1 MDIQLVALTRRKRI
15 QEYMGRDPKILSD
28 DQAEEAINTEE
39 TEPWTHPLQG
49 LPNLRSLVPDQDL
62 PSGYNKDA
70 WILGDPLLALRALHL
85 ARIPALGP
93 TPKSLSNAKELGTFL
108 GSAAL
113 RKIMRS
119 QTTEEVDLPRT
130 FSLWLHAL
138 ATSVLAEEL
147 AKIQDLISPDLCA
160 LAGLIH
166 DLPLWPTVTPK
177 GNHLLRRMGIHPWA
191 EKLNLPP
198 ILHFAWQVTHAAD
211 IGRDQNKELG
221 RILLAAEAG
230 AILHGYPHP
239 GQSPSEEA
247 LLEDIPWKWMEM
259 AIRHLD
265 EKIEARLKAIGLDL
279 VTLRCPKQDA
289 LKFRPHPKIPPLE
302 DGILTGLSVGSSDRI
317 RPLLTALLPACC
329 RYLDHDRAFF
339 VQWVGRG
346 KKRLLLRSR
355 SDFISSPSKNLFV
368 QPSPREEEALGYS
381 AGSESTVHLLADP
394 ENPNPLLE
402 YIGATDCL
410 VIPVHGHGQLHGHI
424 LLDRACRAQP
434 ADPNCATKA
443 LALVGVY
450 GQIWT
455 SIELRK
461 REFRS
466 NRMAQTDALTGLLNR
481 RAAIQLLVREM
492 ERCKRQG
499 HPLSVLM
506 LDLDKFKQM
515 NDTYGHLVGD
525 KALRAVS
532 KVLKENLR
540 TTDFP
545 CRIGGEE
552 FLIVQPD
559 TNLDE
564 ASLAA
569 ARIFTAVEQA
579 GKKIQLPITI
589 SIGLTNYREQDD
601 IDSLM
606 NRADKAL
613 YVSKEQGR
621 NRFSVDA
628 EG

>member
-1 MDIQLVALTRRKRI
+1 MFSLPLPADEKEPKNVR
-15 QEYMGRDPKILSD
+15 ERDKQILSD
-28 DQAEEAINTEE
+28 HQAEEAKNTEKRK
-39 TEPWTHPLQG
+39 PLAHPLQG
-49 LPNLRSLVPDQDL
+49 LPNLRSLVPDQKI
-62 PSGYNKDA
+62 PNGSPKDA
-70 WILGDPLLALRALHL
+70 WILSDPLLALRGLHL

-93 TPKSLSNAKELGTFL
+93 TQDSILSAKELGAFL

-113 RKIMRS
+113 RKMMGAT
-119 QTTEEVDLPRT
+119 TTEEVDLPRA
-130 FSLWLHAL
+130 FALWLHAL

-147 AKIQDLISPDLCA
+147 AKIHGELSPDLCA

-166 DLPLWPTVTPK
+166 DLPLWPTITPM
-177 GNHLLRRMGIHPWA
+177 GNNLLGRMGIRPWA

-198 ILHFAWQVTHAAD
+198 LLHFAWQVPQAAD
-211 IGRDQNKELG
+211 IGKDGNKELG

-239 GQSPSEEA
+239 DQDPGEEN
-247 LLEDIPWKWMEM
+247 LLEDIPWKWMEE
-259 AIRHLD
+259 AILNLD
-265 EKIEARLKAIGLDL
+265 EKMEARLRPTGLDL
-279 VTLRCPKQDA
+279 VALRCPKPET
-289 LKFRPHPKIPPLE
+289 LKHRPHPEIPPLE
-302 DGILTGLSVGSSDRI
+302 EGILSGLSVGSSDQI

-355 SDFISSPSKNLFV
+355 SDFISSRSKNLFV

-381 AGSESTVHLLADP
+381 AGSESTVHLLGDP
-394 ENPNPLLE
+394 DNPNPLLE

-434 ADPNCATKA
+434 ADPSFATKA

-492 ERCKRQG
+492 ERSKRQG

-506 LDLDKFKQM
+506 LDLDRFKQM
-515 NDTYGHLVGD
+515 NDTYGHIAGD

-532 KVLKENLR
+532 KVLKKNLR

-564 ASLAA
+564 ASLSA

-579 GKKIQLPITI
+579 GKKIELPITI
-589 SIGLTNYREQDD
+589 SIGLTDFRDEED

-613 YVSKEQGR
+613 YASKEQGR

>member
-1 MDIQLVALTRRKRI
+1 MTKKGRGIQREKSKKT
-15 QEYMGRDPKILSD
+15 LSD
-28 DQAEEAINTEE
+28 HRAEEKRKGENNAI
-39 TEPWTHPLQG
+39 WGHPLQG
-49 LPNLRSLVPDQDL
+49 LPNLSSLVPNLEL
-62 PSGYNKDA
+62 PPGNKKEL
-70 WILGDPLLALRALHL
+70 WILSDPLLAIRSLHL

-93 TPKSLSNAKELGTFL
+93 TADSLTSASSLGSFL

-113 RKIMRS
+113 KKIMQA
-119 QTTEEVDLPRT
+119 QTTPDVRVDLAFP
-130 FSLWLHAL
+130 LWLHSL

-147 AKIQDLISPDLCA
+147 ARLQGEVDPELCA

-166 DLPLWPTVTPK
+166 DLPLWPTITPQ
-177 GNHLLRRMGIHPWA
+177 GDFLIQHMGIYPWA
-191 EKLNLPP
+191 EKLNLPSL
-198 ILHFAWQVTHAAD
+198 LHFAWQVTHAAD
-211 IGRDQNKELG
+211 LGKADKRDLG
-221 RILLAAEAG
+221 RILLAAEAA

-239 GQSPSEEA
+239 NQASCEEK
-247 LLEDIPWKWMEM
+247 LLEEIPWKWMET
-259 AIRHLD
+259 AIHNLD
-265 EKIEARLKAIGLDL
+265 AKIDERLRPAGLDL
-279 VTLRCPKQDA
+279 TILRCQ
-289 LKFRPHPKIPPLE
+289 RPGTLEERKPPRVPPLE
-302 DGILTGLSVGSSDRI
+302 EGILTGLSIGSSDRI

-355 SDFISSPSKNLFV
+355 SDFISSPSKELFV
-368 QPSPREEEALGYS
+368 QPSPKEEEALGYS
-381 AGSESTVHLLADP
+381 AGSENTIHLIGDP
-394 ENPNPLLE
+394 EKPYPLLE

-410 VIPVHGHGQLHGHI
+410 IIPVHGHGQIHGHI
-424 LLDRACRAQP
+424 LMDRAFRAQP
-434 ADPNCATKA
+434 ADPRVSTKA
-443 LALVGVY
+443 LALTGVF

-466 NRMAQTDALTGLLNR
+466 NRMAQTDVLTGLFNR
-481 RAAIQLLVREM
+481 RAAIQLLAREM
-492 ERCKRQG
+492 ERSKRQG
-499 HPLSVLM
+499 HQLSVLM
-506 LDLDKFKQM
+506 LDLDHFKHM

-525 KALRAVS
+525 KALRTVS
-532 KVLKENLR
+532 KVLKQNLR

-569 ARIFTAVEQA
+569 TRIFTAVEKA
-579 GKKIQLPITI
+579 GKAIDLPITI
-589 SIGLTNYREQDD
+589 SIGLTDYRKDDD

-606 NRADKAL
+606 NRADRAL
-613 YVSKEQGR
+613 YASKDLGR

-628 EG
+628 EE